1 MIMNKKRDVEKTTL
15 SSWHENID
23 QPIVNYESNVLKRTN
38 TIQNQYL
45 KRIHWS

>member
-1 MIMNKKRDVEKTTL
+1 MIVNKKRYVEKTTL

-23 QPIVNYESNVLKRTN
+23 QPIVNYESNVLKRTL
-38 TIQNQYL
+38 QNQYL

>member
-1 MIMNKKRDVEKTTL
+1 MIVNKKRDVEKTTL

-23 QPIVNYESNVLKRTN
+23 QPIVNYESNVLKRTL
-38 TIQNQYL
+38 QNQYL